1 MKKFLC
7 RFMSEDFFVIQIT
20 HTRVSLTIKS
30 HTQRYSD
37 SQITHTRVTVKFP
50 QVYLKF
56 SVFMI
61 CIFRIQFLMK
71 NAKNHIIRKTG

>member
-7 RFMSEDFFVIQIT
+7 RFMAEDFFVIQIT
-20 HTRVSLTIKS
+20 HTRV
-30 HTQRYSD
+30 
-37 SQITHTRVTVKFP
+37 TVKFS

-71 NAKNHIIRKTG
+71 NQKNHANRKA